1 MHVHVICPPKY
12 DRVVSLVL
20 GVCSHYIIAPV
31 PVTLPW
37 RIYVTLAFTE
47 PQQTTRNRESRAQ
60 FV

>member
-20 GVCSHYIIAPV
+20 GECGHYIIAPV

-37 RIYVTLAFTE
+37 RIYVTPAFTE
-47 PQQTTRNRESRAQ
+47 PHQTTGKSESYA
-60 FV
+60 